1 MDKYESIPILHTT
14 ELEQVWNKYEF
25 LAQVWNKNGHTWSIL
40 GLFLFAVVTSGILEH
55 LPGSTGFRTF

>member
-25 LAQVWNKNGHTWSIL
+25 LAQVWNKYGHTCSIL
-40 GLFLFAVVTSGILEH
+40 VIFPFAMSLLLQSNTLAILCSE
-55 LPGSTGFRTF
+55 FI